1 MDRNYLRAVFR
12 IRLHIDDIATLY
24 KIKEF
29 LGVGYVTI
37 HGSNC
42 LYTIGDLYSL
52 KTVLLPLL
60 DEYNLLTSKW
70 LDYLDFKSVVNYLYT
85 TGSSRLSADK
95 LAWASAII
103 NGMNSGRTVINSSLM
118 PTITIN
124 PFWLLGFIEA
134 EGTFGLK
141 TLSPYFQL
149 AQHSRNLILLE
160 AIALYLKSL
169 VKGFTFSVNTSSPV
183 IGMTLNKRTSVS
195 VLSIRNIDAL
205 YDYLMFF
212 LLDMPF
218 QTRKGEEFY
227 YWCLVLHM
235 HKLGYFYLSEG
246 RSLTA
251 NIANYINKGRYSN
264 NPDKSI
270 APSIE
275 TINNVLSLTLP
286 VTITPEMLHVDLAQK
301 FARAISTRN
310 IWVYDNGVL
319 VNDKPFTT
327 FASANASYWTLSY

>member
-85 TGSSRLSADK
+85 TRSSRLSADK

-124 PFWLLGFIEA
+124 PFWL
-134 EGTFGLK
+134 
-141 TLSPYFQL
+141 
-149 AQHSRNLILLE
+149 SR
-160 AIALYLKSL
+160 LY
-169 VKGFTFSVNTSSPV
+169 
-183 IGMTLNKRTSVS
+183 
-195 VLSIRNIDAL
+195 
-205 YDYLMFF
+205 
-212 LLDMPF
+212 
-218 QTRKGEEFY
+218 
-227 YWCLVLHM
+227 
-235 HKLGYFYLSEG
+235 
-246 RSLTA
+246 
-251 NIANYINKGRYSN
+251 
-264 NPDKSI
+264 
-270 APSIE
+270 
-275 TINNVLSLTLP
+275 
-286 VTITPEMLHVDLAQK
+286 
-301 FARAISTRN
+301 
-310 IWVYDNGVL
+310 
-319 VNDKPFTT
+319 
-327 FASANASYWTLSY
+327 

>member
-195 VLSIRNIDAL
+195 VLSI
-205 YDYLMFF
+205 
-212 LLDMPF
+212 
-218 QTRKGEEFY
+218 
-227 YWCLVLHM
+227 
-235 HKLGYFYLSEG
+235 S
-246 RSLTA
+246 
-251 NIANYINKGRYSN
+251 RY
-264 NPDKSI
+264 
-270 APSIE
+270 
-275 TINNVLSLTLP
+275 
-286 VTITPEMLHVDLAQK
+286 
-301 FARAISTRN
+301 
-310 IWVYDNGVL
+310 
-319 VNDKPFTT
+319 
-327 FASANASYWTLSY
+327 